1 MYEFLNMYS
10 IYTCICRWKSRVLPI
25 VSLFPTRWGQLAQF
39 LQVSES
45 EVLPPASAFESLLYG
60 EGYIRLTFV
69 SRFSV
74 RLLEEV
80 AKVLPALGT

>member
-1 MYEFLNMYS
+1 MA
-10 IYTCICRWKSRVLPI
+10 I
-25 VSLFPTRWGQLAQF
+25 VSLFPTGWGQLAQF
-39 LQVSES
+39 LKASES

-80 AKVLPALGT
+80 SKALSALGT

>member
-1 MYEFLNMYS
+1 M
-10 IYTCICRWKSRVLPI
+10 
-25 VSLFPTRWGQLAQF
+25 SLFPTGWGQLAQF
-39 LQVSES
+39 LKASES

-60 EGYIRLTFV
+60 EGYIRLTCV

-80 AKVLPALGT
+80 SKALSALGT